1 MTRIPGRGR
10 PCGHR
15 LLCVASEMPLH
26 VLDYCPQVTINRVPL
41 CALLGRSPAVMA
53 EITMHIHVRLVGGAL
68 NPRVIGHKPADTLD
82 KPDEVF

>member
-1 MTRIPGRGR
+1 
-10 PCGHR
+10 
-15 LLCVASEMPLH
+15 
-26 VLDYCPQVTINRVPL
+26 
-41 CALLGRSPAVMA
+41 MA